1 MGVECVVA
9 VAVGGGYDN
18 PSCPRAVDP
27 RPGARSAVPPGD
39 IWGGW
44 RDSFMG
50 ERASG
55 RTGQSAESVTAINEK
70 RSNRENP
77 NQRGRDK
84 RGGVDRRSFMAVHSS
99 TYSCLGGIFHGAG
112 LRGEPLFYLI
122 HWKNVA
128 CRDTQIHSVQ
138 IT

>member
-1 MGVECVVA
+1 MRVECAVA

-50 ERASG
+50 EQ

-70 RSNRENP
+70 RS
-77 NQRGRDK
+77 K
-84 RGGVDRRSFMAVHSS
+84 RGIR
-99 TYSCLGGIFHGAG
+99 TKGAE
-112 LRGEPLFYLI
+112 RGKRQE
-122 HWKNVA
+122 
-128 CRDTQIHSVQ
+128 RGM
-138 IT
+138 